1 MWLYRNEAF
10 TESEIGSYVGFV
22 YKITNVSQARHYI
35 GKKLFWFSRTKL
47 VKGKKKKVK
56 MPSDWPIYWSS
67 SLELQ
72 LDVVKL
78 GESNFTREILHLC
91 VSKGDCNYLE
101 MKEQIMNDV
110 LLKPNEWYN
119 GFVGGKIHRNHVKN
133 LML

>member
-1 MWLYRNEAF
+1 MWLYRNEVF
-10 TESEIGSYVGFV
+10 TESQIGSYVGFV
-22 YKITNVSQARHYI
+22 YKITNVSQTRHYI

-56 MPSDWPIYWSS
+56 VPSDWPPYWSS
-67 SLELQ
+67 SSELQ

-78 GESNFTREILHLC
+78 GESNFIREILHLC